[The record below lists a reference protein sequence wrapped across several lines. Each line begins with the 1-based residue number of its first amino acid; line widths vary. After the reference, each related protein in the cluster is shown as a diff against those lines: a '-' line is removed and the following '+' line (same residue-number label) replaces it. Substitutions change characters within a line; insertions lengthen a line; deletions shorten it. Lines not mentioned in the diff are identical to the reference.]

1 MKTISKSVN
10 IGDYIEVLDDTIK
23 GHIVRVTPQ
32 EVTML
37 STEGFELSF
46 RPDEVVVISEEVP
59 IKSAF
64 ATIDEESLRKD
75 VLPKRRQKAPLTKR
89 EKSIPPM
96 EVDLHIEQLVDSTR
110 NMTNYDMLTLQLE
123 TARRQLEFAIAQRIQ
138 RVVFIHGVGEGVLRT
153 ELEFLLGRYSNV
165 TFYDAEYAKYGVGAT
180 EVYIYQKAK

>member
-1 MKTISKSVN
+1 MKTISKLVN

-23 GHIVRVTPQ
+23 GHVVRVTPQ

-64 ATIDEESLRKD
+64 AIIDEESLRKD
-75 VLPKRRQKAPLTKR
+75 LLPKRRQKAPLTKR